1 MLLKIR
7 EKSQGAF
14 AWIILIL
21 ICVPFALWGIQ
32 NYLGGSSEAAI
43 ASVGGKDFYQQDL
56 NRAYA
61 QYAQNLAGMNFDEE
75 TIKKQALD
83 KLIRDEVLLQHVQS
97 EGLVATDGE
106 AREFIKSLEYFQ
118 TDGKFDKKQYKALLG
133 SQRMSSEE
141 FVSRIKRALVM
152 EQFQQAVTDSSF
164 VTQADI
170 DRFFAIQN
178 QKRDVETVT
187 IPLPEITQQPTDD
200 EIQTYYQQH
209 QNVYQTEEQ
218 VAIEYVE
225 LSLDKLAAE
234 VEASEEQLKDY
245 YQEQKDLYTTKER
258 RKISHILFAFNK
270 NSADDG
276 KALERALQAR
286 EQLKEKDFASLAAE
300 VSDDKL
306 TAKNGGDLGL
316 FNVGVM
322 DKAFEDAAASLKL
335 GEVSE
340 PVKSAFGYHLIK
352 VTELVPGKIKPY
364 ESVKEEIAIAY
375 KKSQAENRFYELG
388 ETLTEVSYE
397 NPDSLQAVAD
407 ALGLEIN
414 KTGLFNRNSGE
425 GVALQEAVRNAAFS
439 EDVLKGNNSEPLEL
453 GPDKLIVLRMLE
465 HKPAT
470 TRALKEVNPA
480 IITALQIEKAR
491 NLAKDEAAKIKT
503 ALLAGQTI
511 ADVAKRYQLK
521 VKKIPGL
528 TRNSSDL
535 TRPIS
540 QAIFK
545 AAKPLTD
552 KPTILVATGA
562 NGSQTVVSLLKVTTG
577 VMSESDKQKQ
587 QLAEKNIANAFGQ
600 ATFSAV
606 LSGLEARADISIRTK

>member
-7 EKSQGAF
+7 EKSQGVF
-14 AWIILIL
+14 AWVILLL

-32 NYLGGSSEAAI
+32 NYLGGGSETAI

-56 NRAYA
+56 NRAYS
-61 QYAQNLAGMNFDEE
+61 QYVQNLAGMNFDEE
-75 TIKKQALD
+75 TVKKQALE

-97 EGLVATDGE
+97 EGLVVTDGE

-118 TDGKFDKKQYKALLG
+118 TDGKFDKRQYKALLG
-133 SQRMSSEE
+133 SQRMSPEE
-141 FVSRIKRALVM
+141 FVSRIKKALVM

-178 QKRDVETVT
+178 QKRDVETITVS
-187 IPLPEITQQPTDD
+187 LPEITEQPTDD

-209 QNVYQTEEQ
+209 QNAYQTEEQ

-225 LSLDKLAAE
+225 LSLDKLAAD

-270 NSADDG
+270 NSADDS
-276 KALERALQAR
+276 KALERALQAK
-286 EQLKEKDFASLAAE
+286 EQLKEKDFATLASE

-316 FNVGVM
+316 FNIGVM

-352 VTELVPGKIKPY
+352 VTELVPAKIKPY
-364 ESVKEEIAIAY
+364 DSVKEEIAVAY

-407 ALGLEIN
+407 TLGLEIN
-414 KTGLFNRNSGE
+414 KTGLFSRNSGE
-425 GVALQEAVRNAAFS
+425 DVAAQEVVRNAAFS

-453 GPDKLIVLRMLE
+453 GPDKLIVLRILE
-465 HKPAT
+465 HKPAAT
-470 TRALKEVNPA
+470 QALKEVKSA
-480 IITALQIEKAR
+480 VITALQAEKAR
-491 NLAKDEAAKIKT
+491 KQAKDKAVKIKT
-503 ALLAGQTI
+503 ALLAGQAI
-511 ADVAKRYQLK
+511 SDVAKNYQLK
-521 VKKIPGL
+521 VNKISGL
-528 TRNSSDL
+528 TRSSGEL
-535 TRPIS
+535 AWPIS
-540 QAIFK
+540 QAVFK
-545 AAKPLTD
+545 AAKPLAD
-552 KPTILVATGA
+552 KPTIIVAAGPD
-562 NGSQTVVSLLKVTTG
+562 GSQTVVSLLKVTEG

-587 QLAEKNIANAFGQ
+587 QLAEKNIAKAFGQ

-606 LSGLEARADISIRTK
+606 LSGLESRADISIHIK